1 MVFDIKTLHNEVG
14 LKLDD
19 LVVYGI
25 DSVKKVIEENQELFE
40 DLLLSLDDNS
50 HMIYGY
56 NKLGNPVKL
65 GFEDELVNRI
75 ILMTTLEDSKRFKAI
90 ISYDGHRYSGF
101 QIQKDQI
108 TIQGELTKVI
118 AFINGADTLIQGAS
132 RTDAGVHAL
141 NYVFHFNS
149 DKPLTEEKWLNYL
162 NTQLPKD
169 IIVKSVKEVHPLFHT
184 RYDVYKKRYI
194 YKMVVNE
201 INPFRINYEWF
212 IKELNIEIL
221 EENLKQLVGTH
232 DFKSFCKG
240 DPDSTI
246 RTIFNAELIQKQNE
260 LTLVFEGNGFLRYM
274 IRIIVFA
281 LVQISNGNLEL
292 SISDIIKEKSREHTK
307 NLAPAAGL
315 YLEEI
320 TY

>member
-1 MVFDIKTLHNEVG
+1 MIFDMKTLHADVG

-19 LVVYGI
+19 LVVFGK
-25 DSVKKVIEENQELFE
+25 DSVEKAIEEHQELFE
-40 DLLLSLDDNS
+40 DLEVVPDGDS

-56 NKLGNPVKL
+56 NKFGNPVKI
-65 GFEDELVNRI
+65 GFEGDLVNRI
-75 ILMTTLEDSKRFKAI
+75 ILLTKAVDSKRFKAT

-101 QIQKDQI
+101 QIQKDQT
-108 TIQGELTKVI
+108 TIQGELTKAISFV
-118 AFINGADTLIQGAS
+118 NGTDTLIQGAS

-149 DKPLTEEKWLNYL
+149 DKPLTEEKWLDYL

-194 YKMVVNE
+194 YKLVVNE
-201 INPFRINYEWF
+201 KNPFRINYEWF
-212 IKELNIEIL
+212 IKEINIEIL

-240 DPDSTI
+240 DPKSSI

-274 IRIIVFA
+274 IRILVFA

-292 SISDIIKEKSREHTK
+292 SISDIIEEKSREHTK